1 MRFKDTVRDNTKIA
15 FWYNGKTRVQIE
27 ATSGN
32 TVIDS
37 PDGTTDIK
45 CNINDLEEKLHITL
59 DDIKDTDCWYADN
72 DKYTK
77 VWMGKETNKL
87 GELLTSNEKEEQ
99 NNDNSLTETSS
110 QQDSLDTEEQT
121 QQFNTPDTYKLETT
135 YGIEGNMQVSKTLVP
150 TDLIDAH
157 VRMQADATARAV
169 AAILQSSTIKTKIED
184 IKKPKKTQSDTGT
197 DLETLQLRPD
207 NKERHI
213 VFPDTY
219 TFENISEILN
229 IKKALLLL
237 GVPGTGK
244 TTAMMEIVAHILEE
258 NCTRQAILVSF
269 NQTTDY
275 TDIVAGLRQNE
286 DGHWV
291 VNQGSLARICEIA
304 SIPENK
310 DKKYF
315 YMIDEINR
323 GNTEA
328 VLGEY
333 MTALS
338 QRNIEVKT
346 NAGTTIKMPDN
357 VYIIATMNT
366 YDASVIELNAA
377 TRSRFAR
384 IKMDANSFTAEDIKP
399 EASEKLKKAINITL
413 THIKNINEA
422 LAEDTYKGER
432 NKIGL
437 RNMYENYTDVNGLIL
452 ILKSC
457 IEQDIRDN
465 MDKLLQDDK
474 DSIETELNEL
484 YCELDALNIAE

>member
-1 MRFKDTVRDNTKIA
+1 
-15 FWYNGKTRVQIE
+15 
-27 ATSGN
+27 
-32 TVIDS
+32 
-37 PDGTTDIK
+37 
-45 CNINDLEEKLHITL
+45 
-59 DDIKDTDCWYADN
+59 
-72 DKYTK
+72 
-77 VWMGKETNKL
+77 
-87 GELLTSNEKEEQ
+87 
-99 NNDNSLTETSS
+99 
-110 QQDSLDTEEQT
+110 
-121 QQFNTPDTYKLETT
+121 
-135 YGIEGNMQVSKTLVP
+135 
-150 TDLIDAH
+150 
-157 VRMQADATARAV
+157 
-169 AAILQSSTIKTKIED
+169 
-184 IKKPKKTQSDTGT
+184 
-197 DLETLQLRPD
+197 
-207 NKERHI
+207 
-213 VFPDTY
+213 
-219 TFENISEILN
+219 
-229 IKKALLLL
+229 
-237 GVPGTGK
+237 
-244 TTAMMEIVAHILEE
+244 
-258 NCTRQAILVSF
+258 
-269 NQTTDY
+269 
-275 TDIVAGLRQNE
+275 
-286 DGHWV
+286 
-291 VNQGSLARICEIA
+291 
-304 SIPENK
+304 
-310 DKKYF
+310 
-315 YMIDEINR
+315 
-323 GNTEA
+323 
-328 VLGEY
+328 

-484 YCELDALNIAE
+484 YNELDALNIAE